1 MIDVKLPSSHPLFP
15 LSHTISLTHSLTHSL
30 TLTHLHVKAP
40 IITSLSNG
48 IRPVNGASGGVGI
61 NGSVSMLVVDQ
72 PAAAATTTVTVNGA
86 GGDDGDMGERVTDPV
101 ILSKWQRAAT
111 SR

>member
-1 MIDVKLPSSHPLFP
+1 M
-15 LSHTISLTHSLTHSL
+15 
-30 TLTHLHVKAP
+30 
-40 IITSLSNG
+40 
-48 IRPVNGASGGVGI
+48 NGAAVTGVGLNGVNSKTSNDGI
-61 NGSVSMLVVDQ
+61 KINTAGGSSSSNGSVSMLAVDQ
-72 PAAAATTTVTVNGA
+72 PTTTVVVD